1 MRSDVTTPSNLET
14 LRAEIERDVQGYNSA
29 FMAANHADDPSLM
42 RPWMRLPVT
51 VFGSGSIRIL
61 ATPEDVDAQYAGGI
75 EALKGTGYERSIL
88 SDFAIDVLNPA
99 TAMVKC
105 RAVRERADGSVI
117 AAFDAA
123 YIVARGEE
131 HWQVACLIS
140 RR

>member
-1 MRSDVTTPSNLET
+1 MEQDHKT
-14 LRAEIERDVQGYNSA
+14 LAAEIELDVQGYNSA
-29 FMAANHADDPSLM
+29 FIAANHEGKPSLM

-51 VFGSGSIRIL
+51 IFGNGSVRIL
-61 ATPEDVDAQYAGGI
+61 ATPEDVDAQYAGAV

-88 SDFAIDVLNPA
+88 SDFEIDVLNPT

-105 RAVRERADGSVI
+105 HAVRERADGSVV
-117 AAFDAA
+117 AAFDAG